1 MSDTHKKVSDLSRE
15 EKRTLLAELLRK
27 KAKGAGGGE
36 ATNGHTSTTIGWSPL
51 SHGQRALWFLY
62 RLASESPAYNLLYA
76 AHVRSSLDIPSLQ
89 RAVQALLE
97 RHPLLT
103 ATYTMRDGEPVQRV
117 HPDYKLRVEVIDAS
131 SWSREQLNQ
140 QLLEEGD
147 RPFDLER
154 GPVLRI
160 KVFRQA
166 AQDDLL
172 SLTFHHIAVD
182 FWSLDILID
191 ELCLL
196 YAAERAGVE
205 APLPAQVPQ
214 YTDFVRW
221 QADMLAGPEGERHWT
236 YWQHE
241 LSGEL
246 PMLNLPLD
254 RPRPSVQTYRGA
266 SCTFE
271 LGEELS
277 KQLKALANAEKT
289 TLYTILLAA
298 FQTLL
303 YRYTDQD
310 DILIGTTTLGR
321 SRAELEKIV
330 GYVANPVVLRAN
342 LSGNPTFKE
351 LLGRVRQTVIG
362 ALDHQDYPFPLL
374 VERLQPRRDA
384 SYSPLFQ
391 TLFVLDRSREPWEAS
406 RSGEGET
413 AARLAQERL
422 RLEPFIY
429 GQQGAPFDLT
439 LRMLDLNG
447 LLSADLRYNVD
458 LFDATTMA
466 RVEQHFLTLLESLV
480 ADPGQRIADLPML
493 SKAEQLQLLTWNSTQ
508 SDYPEQAC
516 VHQLIEEQVQRTP
529 EALAVVFEE
538 RQLSYSEVNRQANQL
553 AHLLQARGVGPE
565 VLVGVCMERS
575 IELVVA
581 LLAILKAG
589 GAYVPLDPT
598 YPQERLSYM
607 IQDTQMPVLLTQRR
621 WRDVLPA
628 GDMQIICLD
637 SDWQPSG
644 SEENP
649 VSDVQPG
656 NMAYM
661 IYTSGSTGRPKGVIN
676 IHRGL
681 SNRLHWMQHAYQ
693 LTAEDRV
700 LQKTPFSFDVSVWE
714 FFWPLLTGACL
725 VVARP
730 GGHQDPAYLA
740 SLIDEQQ
747 ITTLHFVPSMLNM
760 FLLEPGLEE
769 CCKSLKRVICSGE
782 ALPFE
787 LQKRFFS
794 RLDAELHN
802 LYGPT
807 EASIDVTYWQC
818 QPQSH
823 DGTVP
828 IGRPIA
834 NTQIY
839 ILDRLEHPV
848 SIGVPG
854 ELYIGGVGVARGY
867 HNRPELTA
875 EKFVRNPFSED
886 ATDRLFRTADL
897 ARYRPDGAI
906 EFLGRVDHQVK
917 IRGFRIELGE
927 IEAVLGQ
934 HPAIK
939 EVVVLARE
947 DVPGDKRLVAYLVPQ
962 VPLFVEDLRNFLKD
976 KLPHYMIPAAFVF
989 LDALP
994 LLTNGKVDRKALPAP
1009 DMLRP
1014 KLEEAFVAPRNP
1026 VEEILVRIWSQIL
1039 GIDKVGIHDNF
1050 FALGGASIQSL
1061 QIIAKAGEAGLQ
1073 LTPEMLFEHQT
1084 VAELA
1089 AVAGAGA
1096 SVPVSS
1102 GTNHRDDV
1110 HKPQAELST
1119 AQQPVETGVNRMGNT
1134 IIESIGIYLPPKA
1147 VSTREILQNC
1157 SKPLQFPL
1165 EQFTGINSR
1174 RMAGETEFSID
1185 LAKKAVA
1192 DCLAHSKYNPQDID
1206 LLICANISR
1215 CDGPNFRISFEPS
1228 TSMQLKAHFGFVNA
1242 LVFDISNA
1250 CTGIFTAVDIIDAF
1264 IKAGLIRRGMVVS
1277 GEYITHLIQTAQKE
1291 IEGYLDSRL
1300 ACLTVGDAGAAMI
1313 LEEAPDKKV
1322 GFHELELYTLGRY
1335 CDYCIARATDREH
1348 GGAIMYT
1355 DSIKVSSVNIQQA
1368 VSHAAHVLKRSKVAP
1383 DTFQHIIMHQ
1393 TSKTTINDAA
1403 REINSHFG
1411 QEICTQDNVIYNLA
1425 ERGNTATTTHIV
1437 ALMDHILSNRIKTGD
1452 NVVFGITGSGATI
1465 GTALYT
1471 FDDLPDRLRRIE
1483 LRGQKPEKASVQ
1495 SESRTAVSL
1504 LPQHLRAPRVRV
1516 ESVGILPQGTGVK
1529 KQGTSSLLPSPADMI
1544 NSHYLSTGQGPTA
1557 SLVDVQE
1564 ESVLYGKQALEM
1576 ASAAAERCLVGSSY
1590 NRSDIDLLIY
1600 AGVYRDDFLCEP
1612 ALASMVE
1619 GKLMM
1624 NDAIESQLDKK
1635 TFAFDVFNGAVGF
1648 LNACQAALGM
1658 IQAKKMK
1665 SAMVVTAEI
1674 ENNAETLPAE
1684 LRGIQETGS
1693 AVILDASADGS
1704 TGFGNFVFKY
1714 FPDYIETFKAYTLQ
1728 RSGKT
1733 TMHFDEDP
1741 DIETYYLECISAA
1754 VCELMSIEKLD
1765 LAQIK
1770 VILPPQIS
1778 AQFITSL
1785 SAKMNISR
1793 DKFVDV
1799 ARKDLF
1805 TSSLPYA
1812 LEHIREQHLVK
1823 PRDIGL
1829 IITVGSG
1836 IQVGC
1841 ATYYF

>member
-27 KAKGAGGGE
+27 KAKEAKGAGGASGGE
-36 ATNGHTSTTIGWSPL
+36 ATNGHTSTATDWSPL

-62 RLASESPAYNLLYA
+62 RLAPESPAYNLLYA
-76 AHVRSSLDIPSLQ
+76 AHVRSPLDIPSLQ

-103 ATYTMRDGEPVQRV
+103 ATYTMRDGEPVQRF
-117 HPDYKLRVEVIDAS
+117 HPDHQLRVEVIDAS

-166 AQDDLL
+166 AQDDIL
-172 SLTFHHIAVD
+172 SLTVHHIAVD
-182 FWSLDILID
+182 FWSLDMLID

-196 YAAERAGVE
+196 YAAERAGVQ

-266 SCTFE
+266 SRTFE

-330 GYVANPVVLRAN
+330 GYIANPVVLRAN

-391 TLFVLDRSREPWEAS
+391 TLFVLDRSRESWDAS

-413 AARLAQERL
+413 AVRLAQERL

-466 RVEQHFLTLLESLV
+466 RIEQHFLTLLESIV
-480 ADPGQRIADLPML
+480 ADPNQRIADLPML
-493 SKAEQLQLLTWNSTQ
+493 SKAEQHQLLAWNSTQ

-607 IQDTQMPVLLTQRR
+607 IQDAQMPVLLTQKR
-621 WRDVLPA
+621 WRDLLPA

-681 SNRLHWMQHAYQ
+681 SNRLHWMQQAYQ

-769 CCKSLKRVICSGE
+769 RCKSLKRVICSGE

-823 DGTVP
+823 EGTVP

-839 ILDRLEHPV
+839 ILDRSAHPV
-848 SIGVPG
+848 PIGVPG

-875 EKFVRNPFSED
+875 EKFVRNPFSEE

-934 HPAIK
+934 HPDIK

-947 DVPGDKRLVAYLVPQ
+947 DASDAPGDKRLVAYLVPQ

-1026 VEEILVRIWSQIL
+1026 VEETLVRIWSKIL

-1089 AVAGAGA
+1089 TALG
-1096 SVPVSS
+1096 
-1102 GTNHRDDV
+1102 
-1110 HKPQAELST
+1110 
-1119 AQQPVETGVNRMGNT
+1119 AQQPVQAGTKQRDEVHKPKTEPSAAHQAVETGMSNT
-1134 IIESIGIYLPPKA
+1134 IIESIGVYLPPKA

-1192 DCLAHSKYNPQDID
+1192 DCLAHSRYNPQDID

-1291 IEGYLDSRL
+1291 IEGYMDSRL
-1300 ACLTVGDAGAAMI
+1300 ACLTVGDAGAAII
-1313 LEEAPDKKV
+1313 LEEAPNRKV

-1335 CDYCIARATDREH
+1335 YDYCIARATEQEH

-1368 VSHAAHVLKRSKVAP
+1368 VSHAAYVLKRSKLAP
-1383 DTFQHIIMHQ
+1383 DAFQHIIMHQ
-1393 TSKTTINDAA
+1393 TSKMTINDAA

-1411 QEICTQDNVIYNLA
+1411 QEICNQDNVIYNLA
-1425 ERGNTATTTHIV
+1425 ERGNTATTTHFV
-1437 ALMDHILSNRIKTGD
+1437 ALMDHILSNKIRSED
-1452 NVVFGITGSGATI
+1452 NVIFGITGSGATI

-1471 FDDLPDRLRRIE
+1471 FDDLPDRLRQVE
-1483 LRGQKPEKASVQ
+1483 LHGQHPEKVTEQREQRYTIPAQ
-1495 SESRTAVSL
+1495 
-1504 LPQHLRAPRVRV
+1504 PHAPRVRV
-1516 ESVGILPQGTGVK
+1516 ESIGTLPAGTQGK
-1529 KQGTSSLLPSPADMI
+1529 K
-1544 NSHYLSTGQGPTA
+1544 
-1557 SLVDVQE
+1557 E
-1564 ESVLYGKQALEM
+1564 ALEL
-1576 ASAAAERCLVGSSY
+1576 ARAAAEHCLARSSY
-1590 NRSDIDLLIY
+1590 KRGDIDLLIY

-1619 GKLMM
+1619 GKLLM
-1624 NDAIESQLDKK
+1624 NDAIDSQQDKK

-1648 LNACQAALGM
+1648 LNACQAAIGM
-1658 IQAKKMK
+1658 MQAKKVK
-1665 SAMVVTAEI
+1665 NAMVVTAEI
-1674 ENNAETLPAE
+1674 ENNVDILPTE

-1693 AVILDASADGS
+1693 AVILDTSADGA

-1714 FPDYIETFKAYTLQ
+1714 FPDYIEAFKACTVQ
-1728 RSGKT
+1728 RNGKT
-1733 TMHFDEDP
+1733 SMHLQEDP
-1741 DIETYYLECISAA
+1741 DIESYYLQCICDA
-1754 VCELMSIEKLD
+1754 VSELLSIEKLD
-1765 LAQIK
+1765 LSQVK
-1770 VILPPQIS
+1770 VVLPPQIS
-1778 AQFITSL
+1778 AQFITDL
-1785 SAKMNISR
+1785 SGKMNISR

-1799 ARKDLF
+1799 VDSASIQAGNEAAASWESLPGSPAYGQSACKENDLF

-1812 LEHIREQHLVK
+1812 LEHVREQHLVE
-1823 PRDIGL
+1823 PGDIGL
-1829 IITVGSG
+1829 IINAGSG

-1841 ATYYF
+1841 AIYYF

>member
-1 MSDTHKKVSDLSRE
+1 MSDTFKRSAGLSRE
-15 EKRTLLAELLRK
+15 EKRALLAELLRK
-27 KAKGAGGGE
+27 KAGE
-36 ATNGHTSTTIGWSPL
+36 SRDWSPL

-62 RLASESPAYNLLYA
+62 RLAPESPAYNLLYA
-76 AHVRSSLDIPSLQ
+76 AYVRSTLDIPSLQ

-97 RHPLLT
+97 RHPLLS
-103 ATYTMRDGEPVQRV
+103 AIYTMQDGEPMQHF
-117 HPDYKLRVEVIDAS
+117 HPDHKLHVEVIDAS

-140 QLLEEGD
+140 RLLEEGD
-147 RPFDLER
+147 HPFDLER

-160 KVFRQA
+160 KVFQRT
-166 AQDDLL
+166 AQNDLL
-172 SLTFHHIAVD
+172 SLTVHHIAVD
-182 FWSLDILID
+182 FWSLDMLIN

-196 YAAERAGVE
+196 YAAERGGLP
-205 APLPAQVPQ
+205 APLPAPVSHYP
-214 YTDFVRW
+214 DFVRW
-221 QADMLAGPEGERHWT
+221 QADMLASSAGEGHWT
-236 YWQHE
+236 YWQQQ
-241 LSGEL
+241 LQGSL

-254 RPRPSVQTYRGA
+254 RPRPAVQNYRGA
-266 SCTFE
+266 SHTFE
-271 LGEELS
+271 LGEELFH
-277 KQLKALANAEKT
+277 QLKALASAAKT
-289 TLYTILLAA
+289 TLYTLLLAA
-298 FQTLL
+298 FELLL

-406 RSGEGET
+406 RSGEGEA
-413 AARLAQERL
+413 AARLAQEKL

-439 LRMLDLNG
+439 LRMVDVNG

-458 LFDATTMA
+458 LFDATTMG
-466 RVEQHFLTLLESLV
+466 RIEQHFLTLLHGIV
-480 ADPGQRIADLPML
+480 ADPGQRLADLPMFTE
-493 SKAEQLQLLTWNSTQ
+493 AEQRQLVAWNDTQ
-508 SDYPEQAC
+508 SDYPEQTC

-529 EALAVVFEE
+529 EALAVVFEGK
-538 RQLSYSEVNRQANQL
+538 QLSYSEVNRQANQL

-681 SNRLHWMQHAYQ
+681 SNRLHWMQQAYQ

-769 CCKSLKRVICSGE
+769 RCKSLKRVICSGE

-947 DVPGDKRLVAYLVPQ
+947 DVPGNKRLVAYLVANARRGPT
-962 VPLFVEDLRNFLKD
+962 VEDLRGFLKD

-994 LLTNGKVDRKALPAP
+994 LLTNGKVDRKSLPAP
-1009 DMLRP
+1009 DPLRP

-1026 VEEILVRIWSQIL
+1026 VEEVLASIWAQVL

-1050 FALGGASIQSL
+1050 FDLGGASIQSL

-1119 AQQPVETGVNRMGNT
+1119 AQQPVETGVNSMGNT

-1483 LRGQKPEKASVQ
+1483 LRGQEPEKASSQ
-1495 SESRTAVSL
+1495 SEPRTAVSL
-1504 LPQHLRAPRVRV
+1504 LPHLSRLPRAPRVRV
-1516 ESVGILPQGTGVK
+1516 ESVGILPRGIGVK
-1529 KQGTSSLLPSPADMI
+1529 KQGRSWMNPHNLSP
-1544 NSHYLSTGQGPTA
+1544 GQGPTA
-1557 SLVDVQE
+1557 SLVDVQD
-1564 ESVLYGKQALEM
+1564 ESVLYGKEALEM
-1576 ASAAAERCLVGSSY
+1576 ASAAAEHCLAGSSY

-1612 ALASMVE
+1612 AIASMVE

-1624 NDAIESQLDKK
+1624 NDAIESQQDKK

-1648 LNACQAALGM
+1648 LNACQAAIGM

-1728 RSGKT
+1728 HSGKT

-1741 DIETYYLECISAA
+1741 DIET
-1754 VCELMSIEKLD
+1754 
-1765 LAQIK
+1765 
-1770 VILPPQIS
+1770 
-1778 AQFITSL
+1778 
-1785 SAKMNISR
+1785 
-1793 DKFVDV
+1793 
-1799 ARKDLF
+1799 
-1805 TSSLPYA
+1805 
-1812 LEHIREQHLVK
+1812 
-1823 PRDIGL
+1823 
-1829 IITVGSG
+1829 
-1836 IQVGC
+1836 
-1841 ATYYF
+1841 